1 MTWVDVCYGF
11 LYRRKEPHPGSKGVC
26 RSPPPTT
33 PATLQLPQLTHTSPP
48 YALLFLALHAL
59 SHAVKVPQ
67 IAKIVRANSAKGV
80 SLFSHLLELYS
91 YTFTLSYPVS
101 QGNPFRCVRP

>member
-1 MTWVDVCYGF
+1 MCVMAFCTAAKN
-11 LYRRKEPHPGSKGVC
+11 LTPEARASAAHLHQPH
-26 RSPPPTT
+26 
-33 PATLQLPQLTHTSPP
+33 LQRCSCLSSRILLPLP
-48 YALLFLALHAL
+48 LLFLTLHAL